1 MQTDGV
7 SPPRSRYLGSMRF
20 SLERL
25 DTRGFIL
32 EIPGASEQAVII
44 ASTENLQGRVAIDDG
59 KTTLEGVQA
68 DAIVLS
74 SLRLLLGRLVLSGR
88 SGARLTGVGVALERT
103 PDRLGLDT
111 NASSLAAAELHI
123 EIDDIAVRGRVHLA
137 GVKLLVQGERGSLS
151 AERVTIEAFSLRLG
165 DVELGAETVH
175 GAAVAISWGDSFGLR
190 AGTLESPALRVVT
203 PAARVLASDVAT
215 SAFVL
220 DDGKVTARRAATR
233 SARVEAR
240 FAKTEPASS
249 AAPPAPAT
257 TRAPLFDPNVLDAL
271 SGQLDVDVEL
281 DLTVPI
287 IGRRRATHRLRVAID
302 QGTID
307 YLALERNL
315 SALEDAILD
324 FAVRDGG
331 LALERVNPLFPA
343 RGRGKPIIA
352 WPLDEADL
360 ELATQNRVRL
370 SVLPRATVVGSDEP
384 SDAGAAPKKSAVAL
398 RHLGLVNIGARLAL
412 APTGVLGGQIR
423 PKRIGALVLGGDVYY
438 DPGEATPP
446 GLLRG
451 EADALAVSLHRLSLG
466 ASTLDASIEVA
477 NVSGLEVAFADVT
490 PTAMKLDLADLVV
503 ADLAI
508 VPGD

>member
-203 PAARVLASDVAT
+203 PAARVQASDVAT

-220 DDGKVTARRAATR
+220 DDGSRR
-233 SARVEAR
+233 
-240 FAKTEPASS
+240 
-249 AAPPAPAT
+249 
-257 TRAPLFDPNVLDAL
+257 VL
-271 SGQLDVDVEL
+271 
-281 DLTVPI
+281 
-287 IGRRRATHRLRVAID
+287 H
-302 QGTID
+302 
-307 YLALERNL
+307 
-315 SALEDAILD
+315 
-324 FAVRDGG
+324 
-331 LALERVNPLFPA
+331 
-343 RGRGKPIIA
+343 
-352 WPLDEADL
+352 
-360 ELATQNRVRL
+360 
-370 SVLPRATVVGSDEP
+370 
-384 SDAGAAPKKSAVAL
+384 
-398 RHLGLVNIGARLAL
+398 
-412 APTGVLGGQIR
+412 
-423 PKRIGALVLGGDVYY
+423 
-438 DPGEATPP
+438 
-446 GLLRG
+446 
-451 EADALAVSLHRLSLG
+451 
-466 ASTLDASIEVA
+466 
-477 NVSGLEVAFADVT
+477 
-490 PTAMKLDLADLVV
+490 
-503 ADLAI
+503 
-508 VPGD
+508 

>member
-1 MQTDGV
+1 MK
-7 SPPRSRYLGSMRF
+7 L
-20 SLERL
+20 SLERV

-32 EIPGASEQAVII
+32 EIPGASDQSVMI
-44 ASTENLQGRVAIDDG
+44 ASTENLQGTVAIDDG
-59 KTTLEGVQA
+59 KTTVEGVQA

-88 SGARLTGVGVALERT
+88 SGATLTGLGVALERT
-103 PDRLGLDT
+103 TERLGLET
-111 NASSLAAAELHI
+111 NATSLAAAELHI
-123 EIDDIAVRGRVHLA
+123 EIDDIAVRGRLHLA
-137 GVKLLVQGERGSLS
+137 GVKLLVEGDGGSLS
-151 AERVTIEAFSLRLG
+151 AERVTIEEFSLRLG
-165 DVELGAETVH
+165 DVELGAETVR
-175 GAAVAISWGDSFGLR
+175 GAAVTIAWGDTFGLR

-203 PAARVLASDVAT
+203 PAARVLASDVAMN
-215 SAFVL
+215 AFVL
-220 DDGKVTARRAATR
+220 DGGKVTAARATAR
-233 SARVEAR
+233 SARVDAR
-240 FAKTEPASS
+240 FGKTEPASS
-249 AAPPAPAT
+249 DARPPAAT
-257 TRAPLFDPNVLDAL
+257 GEPLVDPSVLDAL

-343 RGRGKPIIA
+343 RGRGKPVIA

-360 ELATQNRVRL
+360 ALANQSRVRL

-384 SDAGAAPKKSAVAL
+384 SDASAEPKKSAVAL

-412 APTGVLGGQIR
+412 ASTSVLAGQIR
-423 PKRIGALVLGGDVYY
+423 PKQIGALALGGDVYY

-451 EADALAVSLHRLSLG
+451 EAAGVAVSLHRLSLG
-466 ASTLDASIEVA
+466 ASTLDAGIEVA
-477 NVSGLEVAFADVT
+477 KLFALEVAFADVT
-490 PTAMKLDLADLVV
+490 PTSIQLEVADLVV

-508 VPGD
+508 VPDDRRP